1 MPANDFRPDL
11 KHPEP
16 WQADLNPDA
25 LAGQNVGV
33 LGPHP
38 ESDARTA
45 YDVKDAHRRLAGY
58 ADDELKSIP
67 ILPAGS
73 RLEQG
78 ATYVDLRAAD
88 PQEFR
93 ARGDMEAGPQNWY
106 VPKNQVDYQLWNR
119 LIGVQNPERLGQADE
134 R

>member
-1 MPANDFRPDL
+1 MPDNQFRPDL

-16 WQADLNPDA
+16 WRSDLNPDV
-25 LAGQNVGV
+25 LAGQNIGV

-38 ESDARTA
+38 EGDAHTA
-45 YDVKDAHRRLAGY
+45 YDVKDAHRRLADFR
-58 ADDELKSIP
+58 DDELKSIP

-78 ATYVDLRAAD
+78 ATYVDLRATEC
-88 PQEFR
+88 QEFR

-106 VPKNQVDYQLWNR
+106 VPKDQVDYQLWNR